1 MRLGTNHR
9 TTPPIHQWAF
19 RLCLL
24 LPCRLLLRLTCQPP
38 LDTPKARPANGSTTV
53 TLTVVYGSCSQVWA
67 AGQKS
72 VGAGERRFNPALDTD
87 GDGVACDK

>member
-1 MRLGTNHR
+1 MPT
-9 TTPPIHQWAF
+9 
-19 RLCLL
+19 
-24 LPCRLLLRLTCQPP
+24 P